1 MLTDVSHAKRTLFD
15 VVDGSVGVLKRT
27 RRDPVR
33 KYAKVYVLQCSKA
46 VIEEFT
52 VKQFGNMIATKV
64 YSRSYSYISWY

>member
-1 MLTDVSHAKRTLFD
+1 MLKELYLRFF
-15 VVDGSVGVLKRT
+15 DGSVGVLKRS
-27 RRDPVR
+27 RRDPVC
-33 KYAKVYVLQCSKA
+33 KYAKVYVLQCSKT